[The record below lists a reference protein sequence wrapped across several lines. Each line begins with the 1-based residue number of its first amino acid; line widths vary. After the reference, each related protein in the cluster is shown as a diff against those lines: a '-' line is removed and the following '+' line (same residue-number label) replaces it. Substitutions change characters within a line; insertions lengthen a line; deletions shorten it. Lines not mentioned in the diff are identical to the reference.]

1 MRITLKTKKSN
12 KFHAKFTPYL
22 LSYIN
27 VYTFVKMEDTI
38 ANISEENLNYI
49 KTCIGYSLAKS
60 MLYAIKTDT
69 EDPLNVISQQL
80 KNFTTFNEDKKKKKK
95 KFIKKINS
103 YHIKIHDEINRNF
116 TKNSIKDLY
125 KFGHENDGTLFEKL
139 GSLLNVIKNV
149 LDAENVYIGRMY
161 TEIENEKET
170 GKKKKNTH
178 KKNILKILFASDKCN
193 IKNEM
198 VLNDIQFESIFKQ
211 FPETKKDNFFF
222 EKNYIFPN
230 IIKENYTYDELSEN
244 LFPNIKL
251 FYENKSRLK
260 IINKNDFEQTTKES
274 HKTENDDISEFGN
287 DSIPNSDNSNELSSD
302 KNTEDGSLHEEESIN
317 EMSGEKD
324 ETEENEKE
332 DGSDLLEKENEIIK
346 EYENFDERLIKTLNM
361 NLTYKCTYIYEIM
374 DIKQSVL
381 YEYMVPGDFLAIPLV
396 YYSCYN
402 FNFLSYLYNIKNR
415 SEQAEFNSLE
425 TIACMPQED
434 NEFKMVNPEIREEKK
449 TNWVVDLKNERKIE
463 MCLCIDNRGS
473 VNKINEQK
481 IYALIHFSYLLI
493 IRMLMCEKRSVEKQA
508 RKKKVEYMMEC
519 KNGSE
524 SQLIDKFQTKMQ
536 ETNQENI
543 INKFKNKLDDH
554 HYFTESPNLI
564 SYMAS
569 FKWIAKKILKY
580 HHKIS
585 QINKIKVEFN
595 NNLLQTLLNCFI
607 IIDHEYS
614 KPLSKMMIQNYEWN
628 ELILYINQSFID
640 RLTMFNP
647 LLEFEEKE
655 IEKLHEMKNLLN
667 IAPLK
672 KNNYLNNME
681 GITTYGITLLEYFNH
696 VTTNILDEVLKIKEG
711 EQIANT

>member
-1 MRITLKTKKSN
+1 MRITLKTTKSN

-161 TEIENEKET
+161 TEIENEKKT

-260 IINKNDFEQTTKES
+260 IINKSDFEQTTKES

-287 DSIPNSDNSNELSSD
+287 DSIPNSDNSNELNSD

-324 ETEENEKE
+324 ETGENEKE
-332 DGSDLLEKENEIIK
+332 DGSVLLEKENEIIK

-374 DIKQSVL
+374 DIEQSVL

-415 SEQAEFNSLE
+415 SGQATFNSLE

-493 IRMLMCEKRSVEKQA
+493 IRMLMCERRSVEKQ
-508 RKKKVEYMMEC
+508 VEYMMEC

-543 INKFKNKLDDH
+543 INKFKNKLADH

-564 SYMAS
+564 NYMAS

-595 NNLLQTLLNCFI
+595 NSLLQTLLNCFI

-696 VTTNILDEVLKIKEG
+696 VTINILDEVLKIKEG

>member
-1 MRITLKTKKSN
+1 
-12 KFHAKFTPYL
+12 
-22 LSYIN
+22 
-27 VYTFVKMEDTI
+27 MEDTI

-49 KTCIGYSLAKS
+49 KACIGYSLAKS

-103 YHIKIHDEINRNF
+103 YHIKIHDEINKNF

-139 GSLLNVIKNV
+139 GSLLNIIKNV
-149 LDAENVYIGRMY
+149 LDAENVYIGKMY
-161 TEIENEKET
+161 TEIENGKKTE
-170 GKKKKNTH
+170 KKKKNMH

-198 VLNDIQFESIFKQ
+198 VLNDIQYEIIFKQ

-230 IIKENYTYDELSEN
+230 VIKKNYTYDELSEN

-251 FYENKSRLK
+251 FYENKNRLK
-260 IINKNDFEQTTKES
+260 IINKSDFEQTTNES
-274 HKTENDDISEFGN
+274 HKIENDDISELGN
-287 DSIPNSDNSNELSSD
+287 DSTPNSNNSNELSSD
-302 KNTEDGSLHEEESIN
+302 KNTEDGSLHEGESIN
-317 EMSGEKD
+317 EMSGEED
-324 ETEENEKE
+324 ETEEKEKE
-332 DGSDLLEKENEIIK
+332 DGLDLLEKENEMIK
-346 EYENFDERLIKTLNM
+346 EYENFDEKLIKILNM

-374 DIKQSVL
+374 DIEQSVL
-381 YEYMVPGDFLAIPLV
+381 YEYMVPGDFLSIPLV

-402 FNFLSYLYNIKNR
+402 LNFLNYLYNMKKQ
-415 SEQAEFNSLE
+415 SEQATSNSLE
-425 TIACMPQED
+425 SMACIPQED
-434 NEFKMVNPEIREEKK
+434 NEFKLVNPEIREEKK
-449 TNWVVDLKNERKIE
+449 INWIVDLKNERKIE

-493 IRMLMCEKRSVEKQA
+493 IRMLMCE
-508 RKKKVEYMMEC
+508 RKSVEYMIEC
-519 KNGSE
+519 ENGNE
-524 SQLIDKFQTKMQ
+524 RQLIDKLQTKMQ
-536 ETNQENI
+536 EINQENI
-543 INKFKNKLDDH
+543 INKFKNKLVDH
-554 HYFTESPNLI
+554 HYFTESSNLI
-564 SYMAS
+564 NYMAS
-569 FKWIAKKILKY
+569 FQWIAKKILKY
-580 HHKIS
+580 QHKIS

-595 NNLLQTLLNCFI
+595 NNMLQALLHCFI

-614 KPLSKMMIQNYEWN
+614 KSLSKKMLQNYEWN

-667 IAPLK
+667 IVPLK
-672 KNNYLNNME
+672 KINHLSNME
-681 GITTYGITLLEYFNH
+681 GITTYGITLLKYFNN

-711 EQIANT
+711 KQIVNT